1 METKMIFY
9 TTHCPLCNTIE
20 AVLKKTGQSY
30 TENTDTEEMLNMGL
44 THVPAFF
51 NGEKLLTST
60 KEIMD
65 WAITHDKSNEK
76 EGINHEKQ

>member
-30 TENTDTEEMLNMGL
+30 IKNTDTEEMLRLGF
-44 THVPAFF
+44 TRVPVFY
-51 NGEKLLTST
+51 NGEEYLVGKDIMQWAILHDQT
-60 KEIMD
+60 KE
-65 WAITHDKSNEK
+65 
-76 EGINHEKQ
+76 

>member
-30 TENTDTEEMLNMGL
+30 IENTDTEEMLRLGF
-44 THVPAFF
+44 TRVPVFY
-51 NGEKLLTST
+51 NGEEYFVGKDIMQWAILHDQT
-60 KEIMD
+60 KE
-65 WAITHDKSNEK
+65 
-76 EGINHEKQ
+76 

>member
-30 TENTDTEEMLNMGL
+30 TENTDTEEMLRLGF
-44 THVPAFF
+44 TRVPVFY
-51 NGEKLLTST
+51 NGEEYLVGKDIIQWAILHDQT
-60 KEIMD
+60 KE
-65 WAITHDKSNEK
+65 
-76 EGINHEKQ
+76 

>member
-30 TENTDTEEMLNMGL
+30 IENTDTEEMLRLGF
-44 THVPAFF
+44 TRVPVFY
-51 NGEKLLTST
+51 NGEEYLVGKDIMQWATLHDQT
-60 KEIMD
+60 KE
-65 WAITHDKSNEK
+65 
-76 EGINHEKQ
+76 

>member
-30 TENTDTEEMLNMGL
+30 IENTDTEEMLRLGF
-44 THVPAFF
+44 TRVPVFY
-51 NGEKLLTST
+51 NGEEYLVEKDIMQWAILHDQT
-60 KEIMD
+60 KE
-65 WAITHDKSNEK
+65 
-76 EGINHEKQ
+76 

>member
-30 TENTDTEEMLNMGL
+30 TENTDTEEMLRLGF
-44 THVPAFF
+44 TRVPVFY
-51 NGEKLLTST
+51 NGEEYLVGRDIMQWAILHDQT
-60 KEIMD
+60 KE
-65 WAITHDKSNEK
+65 
-76 EGINHEKQ
+76 

>member
-30 TENTDTEEMLNMGL
+30 IENTDTEEMLRLGF
-44 THVPAFF
+44 TRVPVFY
-51 NGEKLLTST
+51 NGEEHLVGKDIMQWAILHDQT
-60 KEIMD
+60 KE
-65 WAITHDKSNEK
+65 
-76 EGINHEKQ
+76 

>member
-30 TENTDTEEMLNMGL
+30 IENTDTEEMLRLGF
-44 THVPAFF
+44 TKVPVFY
-51 NGEKLLTST
+51 NGEEYLVGKDIMQWAILHDQT
-60 KEIMD
+60 KE
-65 WAITHDKSNEK
+65 
-76 EGINHEKQ
+76 

>member
-30 TENTDTEEMLNMGL
+30 IENTDTEEMLRLGF
-44 THVPAFF
+44 TRVPVLY
-51 NGEKLLTST
+51 NGEEYLVGKDIMQWAILHDQT
-60 KEIMD
+60 KE
-65 WAITHDKSNEK
+65 
-76 EGINHEKQ
+76 

>member
-30 TENTDTEEMLNMGL
+30 IENTDTAEMLRLGF
-44 THVPAFF
+44 TRVPVFY
-51 NGEKLLTST
+51 NGEEYLVGKDIMQWAILHDQT
-60 KEIMD
+60 KE
-65 WAITHDKSNEK
+65 
-76 EGINHEKQ
+76 

>member
-30 TENTDTEEMLNMGL
+30 IENTNTEEMLRLGF
-44 THVPAFF
+44 TRVPVFY
-51 NGEKLLTST
+51 NGEEYLVGKDIMQWAILHDQT
-60 KEIMD
+60 KE
-65 WAITHDKSNEK
+65 
-76 EGINHEKQ
+76 

>member
-30 TENTDTEEMLNMGL
+30 TENTDTEEMLRLGF
-44 THVPAFF
+44 TRVPVFYNREEYLVGKDIMQWAI
-51 NGEKLLTST
+51 LHDQT
-60 KEIMD
+60 KE
-65 WAITHDKSNEK
+65 
-76 EGINHEKQ
+76 

>member
-30 TENTDTEEMLNMGL
+30 TENTDTEEMLRLGF
-44 THVPAFF
+44 TRVPVFYNVEEYLVGKDIMQWAI
-51 NGEKLLTST
+51 LHDQT
-60 KEIMD
+60 KE
-65 WAITHDKSNEK
+65 
-76 EGINHEKQ
+76 

>member
-30 TENTDTEEMLNMGL
+30 IENTDTEEMLRLGF
-44 THVPAFF
+44 TRVPVFY
-51 NGEKLLTST
+51 NGEEYLVGKDIMQWAILHDQT
-60 KEIMD
+60 KE
-65 WAITHDKSNEK
+65 
-76 EGINHEKQ
+76 

>member
-30 TENTDTEEMLNMGL
+30 TENTDTEEMLRLGF
-44 THVPAFF
+44 TRVPVFY
-51 NGEKLLTST
+51 NGEEYLVGKDIMQWAILHDQT
-60 KEIMD
+60 KE
-65 WAITHDKSNEK
+65 
-76 EGINHEKQ
+76 

>member
-30 TENTDTEEMLNMGL
+30 IDNTDTEEMLRLGF
-44 THVPAFF
+44 TRVPVFY
-51 NGEKLLTST
+51 NGEEYLVGKDIMQWAILHDQT
-60 KEIMD
+60 KE
-65 WAITHDKSNEK
+65 
-76 EGINHEKQ
+76 

>member
-30 TENTDTEEMLNMGL
+30 IENTDTEEMLRLGF
-44 THVPAFF
+44 TRVPVFY
-51 NGEKLLTST
+51 NGEEYLVGKD
-60 KEIMD
+60 IMQ
-65 WAITHDKSNEK
+65 WAILHDQAK
-76 EGINHEKQ
+76 E

>member
-30 TENTDTEEMLNMGL
+30 IENTDTEEMLWLGF
-44 THVPAFF
+44 TRVPVFY
-51 NGEKLLTST
+51 NGEEYLVGKDIMQWAILHDQT
-60 KEIMD
+60 KE
-65 WAITHDKSNEK
+65 
-76 EGINHEKQ
+76 

>member
-30 TENTDTEEMLNMGL
+30 IENTDTEEMLRLGF
-44 THVPAFF
+44 TRVPVFY
-51 NGEKLLTST
+51 NGEEYLVGKDIVQWAILHDQT
-60 KEIMD
+60 KE
-65 WAITHDKSNEK
+65 
-76 EGINHEKQ
+76 